1 MQRRLGVGPAM
12 ASGTSTIS
20 MIDLYLA
27 YLVLGSSPWEID
39 LHSRSNQ
46 GNKSFVIY
54 PVNISDTFRTS
65 KCPDEFKKHT
75 FKFTSTAGIN
85 WGLDSR
91 RDRQFRAFHW
101 VRQWLSEWIFPHRSL
116 PTFHSRHYWHQDE
129 LAIFHRLSYRIVT
142 GTATVR
148 L

>member
-20 MIDLYLA
+20 MMDLYLA
-27 YLVLGSSPWEID
+27 YLVVVHGRLISTLDPT
-39 LHSRSNQ
+39 RQ

-54 PVNISDTFRTS
+54 PINISDTFRTS
-65 KCPDEFKKHT
+65 KYPDEFKKHT

-142 GTATVR
+142 STATVR